1 MWSSQHRGHASE
13 SATGAAKRVTSY
25 LTKMLQRAKMLLNM
39 LLTQY
44 DKDAFSNGI
53 FEETGDTSVSMDY
66 RYVNPPIFLPVICYI
81 MF

>member
-13 SATGAAKRVTSY
+13 NAAGVAKRVILY

-44 DKDAFSNGI
+44 DRDAFLNSS
-53 FEETGDTSVSMDY
+53 FEEIKDTCISVDY
-66 RYVNPPIFLPVICYI
+66 RYVKLIIF
-81 MF
+81 